1 MAAVTARVL
10 GQGIERLDGH
20 DKVAGEAR
28 YAGDRRPHDAA
39 YVAPLQADIARGA
52 VVSVDADA
60 ALALPGVLH
69 VLWHGNAPA
78 LEVDDGELAVL
89 QSDRIAYRGQI
100 IGAVV
105 ADSLETAR
113 QAARLVRVHAE
124 AEPHDSVLTHG
135 HPRLYKPESV
145 NPGLETD
152 TEEGDLEAA
161 IAQAEVVVDA
171 VYETP
176 AFHNNPMEPHTTTA
190 LWEGGDLV
198 LYDSNQGV
206 QPVRS
211 AVAHAFG
218 LVPERVRVIAPHVGG
233 GFGSKGTPRPH
244 VILAAMAARA
254 VERPVK
260 LAVTRQQMFAFVGY
274 RTPTIQR
281 LRLGAGR
288 DGRLTA
294 VSHEVEEQTS
304 TVVEFAEQTAL
315 PTRMM
320 YAAPAR
326 RTRHRLAA
334 LDVPTPSWMRAPGES
349 PGMYALE
356 SAMDELALACG
367 IDPIEL
373 RIRNEPDVDPETG
386 NPFSSRGLVECLRRG
401 AEAFGWGSREP
412 QPRAPRTGAWLIGT
426 GVAASTYPARRR
438 PSEAAARAEA
448 DGTYT
453 IRLGAADI
461 GTGARTVLAQIAADC
476 LEADVASVRVE
487 IGDTELPAAPLAGG
501 SMGTA
506 SWGSAVAKACAAL
519 RRRIADDYAGVVPAG
534 GLAAH
539 ADTSAEIDADA
550 PLARHAFGA
559 QFAEA
564 RVNAVT
570 GEVRVPRLLGVFAAG
585 RILNPR
591 TARSQLIGGMTM
603 GLSMALHE
611 ESVMDGRFG
620 DYVNHDFASYHIAAC
635 ADVEEIEA
643 DWIEEDDEHLNP
655 MGSKGIGEIGI
666 VGTAAA
672 VANAVHHATGVR
684 IRDLPIRPDK
694 LLGRLSSRPRAASSA
709 R

>member
-1 MAAVTARVL
+1 MAVTAERAL
-10 GQGIERLDGH
+10 GTAIERVEAGE
-20 DKVAGEAR
+20 KVAGSAR
-28 YAGDRRPHDAA
+28 YATDHRPHGAVHA
-39 YVAPLQADIARGA
+39 APLQAEIARGTLL
-52 VVSVDADA
+52 SIDARA
-60 ALALPGVLH
+60 AFEVPGVLT
-69 VLWHGNAPA
+69 VLWHRNAPA
-78 LEVDDGELAVL
+78 LDLRDGELAIL

-100 IGAVV
+100 VGAVI
-105 ADSLETAR
+105 AETIEGAR
-113 QAARLVRVHAE
+113 HAARLVRVHARP
-124 AEPHDSVLTHG
+124 EPHDAVLSAA
-135 HPRLYKPESV
+135 HPRLYKPDKV
-145 NPGLETD
+145 NPGFETD
-152 TEEGDLEAA
+152 TEEGDVDAALGSAAVVLE
-161 IAQAEVVVDA
+161 A

-176 AFHNNPMEPHTTTA
+176 AFHNNPMEPHATTA
-190 LWEGGDLV
+190 LWDGGEVV

-206 QPVRS
+206 QPVQT
-211 AVAHAFG
+211 AVAQAFG
-218 LVPERVRVIAPHVGG
+218 LDPEHVRVIAPHVGG

-244 VILAAMAARA
+244 VILAAMAARV
-254 VERPVK
+254 VERPVTV
-260 LAVTRQQMFAFVGY
+260 AVTRQQMFAFVGY

-281 LRLGAGR
+281 LRLGADR
-288 DGRLTA
+288 DGTLTA
-294 VSHEVEEQTS
+294 VSHEVVEQTS
-304 TVVEFAEQTAL
+304 TVVEFAEQTAV

-320 YAAPAR
+320 YAAPVR

-334 LDVPTPSWMRAPGES
+334 LDVPTPSWMRAPGEC

-356 SAMDELALACG
+356 SAMDELAIACG

-373 RIRNEPDVDPETG
+373 RIRNEPEIDPETG

-401 AEAFGWGSREP
+401 AERFGWAGRDPAPGAGRDGS
-412 QPRAPRTGAWLIGT
+412 WLTGT

-438 PSEAAARAEA
+438 PSEAAARAEG

-453 IRLGAADI
+453 IRIGAADI

-476 LEADVASVRVE
+476 LETGAEHVRVE
-487 IGDTELPAAPLAGG
+487 IGDTRLPAAPLAGG

-519 RRRIADDYAGVVPAG
+519 RSRIADDYAGTVPEG
-534 GLAAH
+534 GLEAH
-539 ADTSAEIDADA
+539 AETSAEIEADA

-559 QFAEA
+559 QFAEV

-603 GLSMALHE
+603 GLSMALLE

-620 DYVNHDFASYHIAAC
+620 DYVNHDFASYHVAAC
-635 ADVEEIEA
+635 ADVEDIDAE
-643 DWIEEDDEHLNP
+643 WIDERDPHLNP

-672 VANAVHHATGVR
+672 VANAVHHATGIR

-694 LLGRLSSRPRAASSA
+694 LLDRGL
-709 R
+709 

>member
-1 MAAVTARVL
+1 MAATAERALGRAVERVEA
-10 GQGIERLDGH
+10 GE
-20 DKVAGEAR
+20 KVAGSAR
-28 YAGDRRPHDAA
+28 YATDYRPHGAVHA
-39 YVAPLQADIARGA
+39 APLQAGIARGTLL
-52 VVSVDADA
+52 SVEADA
-60 ALALPGVLH
+60 AFELPGVLA
-69 VLWHGNAPA
+69 VLWHRNAPA
-78 LEVDDGELAVL
+78 LEISDGELAIL

-100 IGAVV
+100 VGAVV
-105 ADSLETAR
+105 AETIETAR
-113 QAARLVRVHAE
+113 QAARLVRVRAE
-124 AEPHDSVLTHG
+124 PEPHDAVLSAA
-135 HPRLYKPESV
+135 HPRLYKPDKV
-145 NPGLETD
+145 NPSLETD
-152 TEEGDLEAA
+152 TEEGDVDAA
-161 IAQAEVVVDA
+161 LASAAVVVDA

-176 AFHNNPMEPHTTTA
+176 AFHNNPMEPHATTA
-190 LWEGGDLV
+190 LWDGGELV

-206 QPVRS
+206 QPVQT
-211 AVAHAFG
+211 AVAKAFG
-218 LVPERVRVIAPHVGG
+218 LDPEHVRVIAPHVGG

-244 VILAAMAARA
+244 VILAAMAARV
-254 VERPVK
+254 VERPVTV
-260 LAVTRQQMFAFVGY
+260 AVTRQQMFAFVGY
-274 RTPTIQR
+274 RTPTIQHM
-281 LRLGAGR
+281 RLGADR
-288 DGRLTA
+288 EGRLTA
-294 VSHEVEEQTS
+294 LSHEVVEQTS
-304 TVVEFAEQTAL
+304 TVVEFAEQTAV

-334 LDVPTPSWMRAPGES
+334 LDVPTPSWMRAPGEC

-356 SAMDELALACG
+356 SAMDELAVACG

-373 RIRNEPDVDPETG
+373 RLRNEPEIDPETG
-386 NPFSSRGLVECLRRG
+386 NPFSSRGLAECLRRG
-401 AEAFGWGSREP
+401 AERFGWSDRDP
-412 QPRAPRTGAWLIGT
+412 APGARRDGAWLIGT

-438 PSEAAARAEA
+438 PSEAAARAEGN
-448 DGTYT
+448 GTYT
-453 IRLGAADI
+453 IRVGAADI
-461 GTGARTVLAQIAADC
+461 GTGARTVLTQIAADC
-476 LEADVASVRVE
+476 LEADAEHVRVE
-487 IGDTELPAAPLAGG
+487 IGDTRLPAAPLAGG

-519 RRRIADDYAGVVPAG
+519 RTRVAADYAGMVPEG
-534 GLAAH
+534 GLEARAE
-539 ADTSAEIDADA
+539 TSAEIEADA

-559 QFAEA
+559 QFAEV

-570 GEVRVPRLLGVFAAG
+570 GEVRAPRLLGVFAAG

-643 DWIEEDDEHLNP
+643 DWIDEDDPHLNP

-672 VANAVHHATGVR
+672 VANAVYHAAGVR

-694 LLGRLSSRPRAASSA
+694 LLRR
-709 R
+709 

>member
-1 MAAVTARVL
+1 MTAVSARAL
-10 GQGIERLDGH
+10 GQGIERIEAR
-20 DKVAGEAR
+20 DKVLGQAR
-28 YAGDRRPHDAA
+28 YANDYRPAA
-39 YVAPLQADIARGA
+39 AVWAAPLQADVARGR
-52 VVSVDADA
+52 VRSVDAEA

-78 LEVDDGELAVL
+78 LEISDGELAIL

-100 IGAVV
+100 IGAVI
-105 ADSLETAR
+105 AESLETAR
-113 QAARLVRVHAE
+113 QAARVVQVQAE
-124 AEPHDSVLTHG
+124 AEPHDAILRPD
-135 HPRLYKPESV
+135 HPRLYKPDSV

-152 TEEGDLEAA
+152 TEEGDVEAA
-161 IAQAEVVVDA
+161 LADAAVVVDA

-176 AFHNNPMEPHTTTA
+176 AFHNNPMEPHSTTA
-190 LWEGGDLV
+190 VWEGEDLV

-206 QPVRS
+206 QPVRT
-211 AVAHAFG
+211 AVAKAFG
-218 LVPERVRVIAPHVGG
+218 LVPERVRVISEHVGG

-260 LAVTRQQMFAFVGY
+260 VAATRQQMFAFVGY

-281 LRLGAGR
+281 LRLGADR

-294 VSHEVEEQTS
+294 VSHEVVEQTS

-315 PTRMM
+315 ATRMM
-320 YAAPAR
+320 YAAAAR
-326 RTRHRLAA
+326 RTCHRLAA
-334 LDVPTPSWMRAPGES
+334 LDVPTPSWMRAPGEC

-373 RIRNEPDVDPETG
+373 RIRNEPAVDPETG
-386 NPFSSRGLVECLRRG
+386 HPFSSRGLVECLRRG
-401 AEAFGWGSREP
+401 AKAFGWADRAP
-412 QPRAPRTGAWLIGT
+412 APRARRDGEWLVGT

-453 IRLGAADI
+453 IRLGASDI
-461 GTGARTVLAQIAADC
+461 GTGARTVIAQVAADS
-476 LEADVASVRVE
+476 LDVDVASVRVE
-487 IGDTELPAAPLAGG
+487 IGDTRLPPAPLAGG

-506 SWGSAVAKACAAL
+506 SWGTAVAKACVAL
-519 RRRIADDYAGVVPAG
+519 RRRLAEDSAGVVPAG
-534 GLAAH
+534 GLEAH
-539 ADTSAEIDADA
+539 AETSADIEADA

-570 GEVRVPRLLGVFAAG
+570 GEVRVPRVHGVFAAG

-635 ADVEEIEA
+635 ADVEEIVAE
-643 DWIEEDDEHLNP
+643 WIDEDDGRLNP

-672 VANAVHHATGVR
+672 VANAVHDATGIR
-684 IRDLPIRPDK
+684 IRSLPIRPDK
-694 LLGRLSSRPRAASSA
+694 LLGLS
-709 R
+709 

>member
-1 MAAVTARVL
+1 MAAVAAGAL
-10 GQGIERLDGH
+10 GRAIERVDGR
-20 DKVAGEAR
+20 DKVVGEAR
-28 YAGDRRPHDAA
+28 YANDHRPTAAA
-39 YVAPLQADIARGA
+39 YATAIQAEIARGR
-52 VVSVDADA
+52 VRSIEADA

-69 VLWHGNAPA
+69 VLWHGNASV
-78 LEVDDGELAVL
+78 LEISDGELAIL

-105 ADSLETAR
+105 AESLETAR
-113 QAARLVRVHAE
+113 QAARLVDVHAE
-124 AEPHDSVLTHG
+124 AEPHDAIITAE
-135 HPRLYKPESV
+135 HPRLYKPDKV

-152 TEEGDLEAA
+152 TEEGDVDAALAEAA
-161 IAQAEVVVDA
+161 VVIDA

-176 AFHNNPMEPHTTTA
+176 AFHNNPMEPHATTA
-190 LWEGGDLV
+190 MWEGDDLV

-206 QPVRS
+206 QPVRA
-211 AVAHAFG
+211 AVAEAFG
-218 LVPERVRVIAPHVGG
+218 IVAERVRVISPHVGG

-260 LAVTRQQMFAFVGY
+260 VAVTRQQMFAFVGY

-281 LRLGAGR
+281 LRLGAGE

-294 VSHEVEEQTS
+294 VSHEVAEQTS

-315 PTRMM
+315 ATRMM
-320 YAAPAR
+320 YAAAAR
-326 RTRHRLAA
+326 RTRHRVAA
-334 LDVPTPSWMRAPGES
+334 LDVPTPSWMRAPGEC

-356 SAMDELALACG
+356 SAMDELAAACE

-386 NPFSSRGLVECLRRG
+386 RPFSSRGLVECMRRG
-401 AEAFGWGSREP
+401 AETFGWADRALEP
-412 QPRAPRTGAWLIGT
+412 RGQRDGAWLVGM

-438 PSEAAARAEA
+438 PSEASARAEA

-461 GTGARTVLAQIAADC
+461 GTGARTVLAQIAADF

-487 IGDTELPAAPLAGG
+487 IGDTRLPAAPLAGG

-506 SWGSAVAKACAAL
+506 SWGSAVAKACVAL
-519 RRRIADDYAGVVPAG
+519 RQRIADAYAGVVPAG
-534 GLAAH
+534 GLEARAE
-539 ADTSAEIDADA
+539 TSAEIEADA

-564 RVNAVT
+564 RVSTVT

-635 ADVEEIEA
+635 ADVQQIEA
-643 DWIEEDDEHLNP
+643 TWIDEQDERLNP

-672 VANAVHHATGVR
+672 IANAVYNATGIRV
-684 IRDLPIRPDK
+684 RDLPIRPDK
-694 LLGRLSSRPRAASSA
+694 LLR
-709 R
+709 

>member
-1 MAAVTARVL
+1 MAATAERALGRAVERVEA
-10 GQGIERLDGH
+10 GE
-20 DKVAGEAR
+20 KVAGSAR
-28 YAGDRRPHDAA
+28 YATDYRPHGAVHA
-39 YVAPLQADIARGA
+39 APLQAGIARGTLL
-52 VVSVDADA
+52 SVEADA
-60 ALALPGVLH
+60 AFELPGVLA
-69 VLWHGNAPA
+69 VLWHRNAPA
-78 LEVDDGELAVL
+78 LEISDGELAIL

-100 IGAVV
+100 VGAVV
-105 ADSLETAR
+105 AETIETAR
-113 QAARLVRVHAE
+113 QAARLVRVRAE
-124 AEPHDSVLTHG
+124 PEPHDAVLSAA
-135 HPRLYKPESV
+135 HPRLYKPDKV
-145 NPGLETD
+145 NPSLETD
-152 TEEGDLEAA
+152 TEEGDVDAA
-161 IAQAEVVVDA
+161 LASAAVVVDA

-176 AFHNNPMEPHTTTA
+176 AFHNNPMEPHATTA
-190 LWEGGDLV
+190 LWDGGELV

-206 QPVRS
+206 QPVQT
-211 AVAHAFG
+211 AVAKAFG
-218 LVPERVRVIAPHVGG
+218 LDPEHVRVIAPHVGG

-244 VILAAMAARA
+244 VILAAMAARV
-254 VERPVK
+254 VERPVTV
-260 LAVTRQQMFAFVGY
+260 AVTRQQMFAFVGY
-274 RTPTIQR
+274 RTPTIQHM
-281 LRLGAGR
+281 RLGADR
-288 DGRLTA
+288 EGRLTA
-294 VSHEVEEQTS
+294 LSHEVVEQTS
-304 TVVEFAEQTAL
+304 TVVEFAEQTAV

-334 LDVPTPSWMRAPGES
+334 LDVPTPSWMRAPGEC

-356 SAMDELALACG
+356 SAMDELAVACG

-373 RIRNEPDVDPETG
+373 RLRNEPEIDPETG
-386 NPFSSRGLVECLRRG
+386 NPFSSRGLAECLRRG
-401 AEAFGWGSREP
+401 AERFGWSDRDP
-412 QPRAPRTGAWLIGT
+412 APGARRDGAWLIGT

-438 PSEAAARAEA
+438 PSEAAARAEGN
-448 DGTYT
+448 GTYT
-453 IRLGAADI
+453 IRVGAADI
-461 GTGARTVLAQIAADC
+461 GTGARTVLTQIAADC
-476 LEADVASVRVE
+476 LEVDAEHVRVE
-487 IGDTELPAAPLAGG
+487 IGDTRLPAAPLAGG

-519 RRRIADDYAGVVPAG
+519 RTRVAADYAGMVPEG
-534 GLAAH
+534 GLEARAE
-539 ADTSAEIDADA
+539 TSAEIEADA

-559 QFAEA
+559 QFAEV

-570 GEVRVPRLLGVFAAG
+570 GEVRAPRLLGVFAAG

-643 DWIEEDDEHLNP
+643 DWIDEDDPHLNP

-672 VANAVHHATGVR
+672 VANAVYHAAGVR

-694 LLGRLSSRPRAASSA
+694 LLRR
-709 R
+709 

>member
-1 MAAVTARVL
+1 MAAVSARAL
-10 GQGIERLDGH
+10 GQGIERIEAR
-20 DKVAGEAR
+20 DKAAGQAR
-28 YAGDRRPHDAA
+28 YANDYRPAGA
-39 YVAPLQADIARGA
+39 VYAAPLQADVARGR
-52 VVSVDADA
+52 VRSLDAEA

-78 LEVDDGELAVL
+78 LEISDGELAIL

-100 IGAVV
+100 IGAVI
-105 ADSLETAR
+105 AESLETAH
-113 QAARLVRVHAE
+113 QAARAVRVQAE
-124 AEPHDSVLTHG
+124 AEEHDAVLTPD
-135 HPRLYKPESV
+135 HPRLYKPDSV

-152 TEEGDLEAA
+152 TEEGDVEAA
-161 IAQAEVVVDA
+161 LAEAAVVVDS

-176 AFHNNPMEPHTTTA
+176 AFHNNPMEPHSTTA
-190 LWEGGDLV
+190 LWEGEDLV

-206 QPVRS
+206 QPVRT
-211 AVAHAFG
+211 AVAQAFG
-218 LVPERVRVIAPHVGG
+218 LVPERVRVISEHVGG

-260 LAVTRQQMFAFVGY
+260 VAATRQQMFAFVGY
-274 RTPTIQR
+274 RTPTIQH
-281 LRLGAGR
+281 LRLGADR
-288 DGRLTA
+288 DGTLTA
-294 VSHEVEEQTS
+294 VSHEVAEQTS

-320 YAAPAR
+320 YTAAAR

-334 LDVPTPSWMRAPGES
+334 LDVPTPSWMRAPGEC

-356 SAMDELALACG
+356 SAMDELAVACG

-373 RIRNEPDVDPETG
+373 RVRNEPDVDPETG
-386 NPFSSRGLVECLRRG
+386 RPFSSRGLVECLRRG
-401 AEAFGWGSREP
+401 AKAFGWADRAPG
-412 QPRAPRTGAWLIGT
+412 PRARREGAWVVGT
-426 GVAASTYPARRR
+426 GVAASTYPSRRR

-448 DGTYT
+448 DGTFA
-453 IRLGAADI
+453 IRLGASDI
-461 GTGARTVLAQIAADC
+461 GTGARTVIAQVAADF
-476 LEADVASVRVE
+476 LDADVASVRVE
-487 IGDTELPAAPLAGG
+487 IGDTRLPPAPLAGG

-519 RRRIADDYAGVVPAG
+519 RRRLAEDYAGVVPAA
-534 GLAAH
+534 GLEAH
-539 ADTSAEIDADA
+539 AETSADIESDA

-564 RVNAVT
+564 RVNVVT
-570 GEVRVPRLLGVFAAG
+570 GEVRVPRLHGVFAAG

-635 ADVEEIEA
+635 ADVEELEA
-643 DWIEEDDEHLNP
+643 EWIDEDDGHLNP

-672 VANAVHHATGVR
+672 VANAVYHATGVR

-694 LLGRLSSRPRAASSA
+694 LLGRV
-709 R
+709 